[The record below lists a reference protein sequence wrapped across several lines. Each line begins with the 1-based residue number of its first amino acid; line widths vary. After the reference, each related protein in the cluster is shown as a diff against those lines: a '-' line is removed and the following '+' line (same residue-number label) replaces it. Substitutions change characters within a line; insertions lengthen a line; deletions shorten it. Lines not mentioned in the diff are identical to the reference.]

1 MSAHVSANA
10 GIAIKVMQRPAIAR
24 LIFISGQKMK
34 ALFLIVAS
42 SVILI
47 ACGGG
52 GGSSNAPAVQQAN
65 PAVQKS
71 VIINVQGDSTIWG
84 VTYQSGA
91 YVRASPT
98 VVESMHDDL
107 VAAMGPDYLIAAYN
121 YGVIN
126 STLCEDMNGTV
137 LFGTPLATR
146 LASDPSKVVMENFGL
161 NDGNPTNPGYV
172 SPTQFQQCLEAFV
185 DTVRA
190 AGKMPVLEQPNPPS
204 LTQSQGMQEG
214 VANIAAVVTAV
225 GQEKGVPVID
235 QYDYIKTLPGWS
247 DMLSDGV
254 HPTRALYAIKA
265 QREAAVLQRV
275 LASLP

>member
-1 MSAHVSANA
+1 MKNFLALILVA
-10 GIAIKVMQRPAIAR
+10 GSFVLA
-24 LIFISGQKMK
+24 
-34 ALFLIVAS
+34 
-42 SVILI
+42 

-52 GGSSNAPAVQQAN
+52 GGSESPSTPATVVRPA

-84 VTYQSGA
+84 VTYQNGA
-91 YVRASPT
+91 YTRASPT

-126 STLCEDMNGTV
+126 STLCEDTNGNG
-137 LFGTPLATR
+137 LFGSTLASR
-146 LASDPSKVVMENFGL
+146 LASDPSRIVIENFGL
-161 NDGNPTNPGYV
+161 NDGNPANPGFV

-190 AGKMPVLEQPNPPS
+190 AGKTPVLEQPNPPS
-204 LTQSQGMQEG
+204 LTQSPGMQEG
-214 VANIAAVVTAV
+214 VANIASVVTAV
-225 GQEKGVPVID
+225 GQEKGVTVVD
-235 QYDYIKTLPGWS
+235 QYDYIRTLPGWS

-254 HPTRALYAIKA
+254 HPTQALYAIKA
-265 QREAAVLQRV
+265 QREAEV
-275 LASLP
+275 LAQVVTALQ